1 MENGLVDYIDN
12 LFHIANVLRNVNN
25 NKNIETELYYDIEGK
40 KHLKI
45 YIDNESYIISV
56 NKEEE

>member
-12 LFHIANVLRNVNN
+12 LFHIANMLRNVNN
-25 NKNIETELYYDIEGK
+25 NKNIERELYYDIEGK
-40 KHLKI
+40 KHLRI

>member
-25 NKNIETELYYDIEGK
+25 NKNIERELYYDIEGK
-40 KHLKI
+40 KHLRI

>member
-25 NKNIETELYYDIEGK
+25 NKNIEKELYYDTKGK
-40 KHLKI
+40 KHLRI

-56 NKEEE
+56 EKEGE

>member
-1 MENGLVDYIDN
+1 MENGLVDHIDN
-12 LFHIANVLRNVNN
+12 LFHIANVLRNANN
-25 NKNIETELYYDIEGK
+25 NKNIERELYYDIEGK
-40 KHLKI
+40 KHLRI